1 MKRAARSTPFVL
13 LLALA
18 WAPPAHANPMDIT
31 LSRFVTNSDCGLG
44 TPASPY
50 CGDVADHESFRDLS
64 RELGFAMAPFV
75 LSPPETLGY
84 SGFYMGLAGQV
95 TLINKDEDYWINGT
109 EEMKPHGA
117 LFLSAVQV
125 RKGLP
130 ASFELGTTLGYM
142 AATEQ
147 VVVGLDIKF
156 SPFEGFRKGVGAA
169 FPDMAL
175 RAGVNQL
182 LGEDEL
188 NLTTVGLDAALSY
201 PITILQ
207 QATLTPYVAYQY
219 MWIFVDAEVV
229 DGTPDR
235 NFSAEC
241 GEPLNNDCVHPD
253 GTHGDVTDSNN
264 MIDFGRQI
272 VNTSRLIFGIRFIY
286 EYLAFT
292 AQYSFGVPHQKIEF
306 DEDEPIVHQIAF
318 GVGADF

>member
-1 MKRAARSTPFVL
+1 MTRAARNSMFLFLT
-13 LLALA
+13 ALA
-18 WAPPAHANPMDIT
+18 WAPSALANPMDIT
-31 LSRFVTNSDCGLG
+31 LSRFVTQECGDG
-44 TPASPY
+44 TATSPY
-50 CGDVADHESFRDLS
+50 CGDVADHEAFRDLS

-84 SGFYMGLAGQV
+84 SGFHFGLAGQI
-95 TLINKDEDYWINGT
+95 TIINKDEDYWINGT
-109 EEMKPHGA
+109 EEKKPHGA
-117 LFLSAVQV
+117 LFLSAIQV

-130 ASFELGTTLGYM
+130 AGFELGTTLGYM
-142 AATEQ
+142 ASTEQ
-147 VVVGLDIKF
+147 VALGLDVKF
-156 SPFEGFRKGVGAA
+156 SPFEGFRRGAGGA

-182 LGEDEL
+182 IGEDEL
-188 NLTTVGLDAALSY
+188 NITTVGLDASLSY

-219 MWIFVDAEVV
+219 MWIIIDAEVV

-235 NFSAEC
+235 NFTAEC
-241 GEPLNNDCVHPD
+241 GEPLMNDCSHGD
-253 GTHGDVTDSNN
+253 GTYGDVTDSNN

-272 VNTSRLIFGIRFIY
+272 VNTSRLIFGLRFIY

-306 DEDEPIVHQIAF
+306 DNDEPVVHQIAF
-318 GVGADF
+318 GIGADF